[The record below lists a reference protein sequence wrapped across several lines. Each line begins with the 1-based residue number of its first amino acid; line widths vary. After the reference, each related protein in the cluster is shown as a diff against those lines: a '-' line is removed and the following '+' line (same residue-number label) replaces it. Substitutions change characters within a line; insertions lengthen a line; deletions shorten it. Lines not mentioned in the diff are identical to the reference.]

1 MLNKGYKDKNKFD
14 NIDNNFNFK
23 VKIFY
28 NKYKQIDFFLNFYIY
43 KTFIILSDHTQIYYY
58 INYRKIFIFYL
69 FYINIL
75 IFF

>member
-1 MLNKGYKDKNKFD
+1 MLNKSYKDKNKFD